1 MLLFD
6 NYATRLADRV
16 ALCSNILEK
25 PARRLDD
32 DATVERELRL
42 AKSDYSALQA
52 IFRMSISP
60 SEVKT
65 MPHIAEMFTS
75 LGSRLA
81 SLEDQ
86 FLHSTVSTGRAG
98 LAKPPPPP
106 PVYSSALEAMRTT
119 AETSKDVSKLE
130 AILESGQRSE
140 VAGAAALGLF
150 SQQREQ
156 LYGARSNMKQVD
168 TNVKDSQAVLNH
180 ISNWWN
186 QFK

>member
-6 NYATRLADRV
+6 NYATSLAERV
-16 ALCSNILEK
+16 AVCSSLLEK

-32 DATVERELRL
+32 DATVERELWL

-52 IFRMSISP
+52 TFRMAVSP
-60 SEVKT
+60 CEIKA
-65 MPHIAEMFTS
+65 MPHITEMFTS

-81 SLEDQ
+81 ALEDQ
-86 FLHSTVSTGRAG
+86 FLHSTVSTNRAG

-106 PVYSSALEAMRTT
+106 PVYSSALEAMRVT
-119 AETSKDVSKLE
+119 AEGSKDVSKLE

-156 LYGARSNMKQVD
+156 LYGTRSSMKQLD
-168 TNVKDSQAVLNH
+168 SNVKDSQAVLNH